1 MADLPANATARLAS
15 SAATDN
21 PTLVAAVPARLRR
34 ITGYNAKTTAVW
46 LKLYDKATAPSSADT
61 PRKAYYLPPATAFT
75 LDTDDYFIAGLGY
88 RIVTGSADND
98 NTAVAVGDILGLN
111 MDYR

>member
-1 MADLPANATARLAS
+1 MADLPANTTARLAS

-21 PTLVAAVPARLRR
+21 ATNVTAAATYLRR
-34 ITGYNAKTTAVW
+34 IVGYNSSGAGRW
-46 LKLYDKATAPSSADT
+46 LKLYDKATAPASTDT
-61 PRKAYYLPPATAFT
+61 PRKAYYLPAQAGFAFD
-75 LDTDDYFIAGLGY
+75 LDDYFTTGLGY

-98 NTAVAVGDILGLN
+98 NTAGAAGDVLGLN